1 MTIVDPES
9 WDKSY
14 VKFARRYLIRHPL
27 YSSTIIG
34 YNDLPGLELR
44 FKAGAHS
51 VRREDA
57 FGPDDYQFVRRS
69 ISLPGPAKIL
79 YRKLAKD
86 WVLDTPILSAEHIFK
101 RLVRLQQLASGYL
114 PLDDGTIKEIH
125 TAKID
130 TVMADLDEIFDAGEK
145 VVLFHKF
152 RWEGN
157 RYEQEIRKL
166 FPHVGVGR
174 IQGGDD
180 PGDRTAAINLIEE
193 GVGPNVILAQTR
205 AGGIG
210 ISLRHAKYVGF
221 ISSGYSY
228 TERKQAIDRVYM
240 QGEGRCVSDYIVDG
254 TVETAIER
262 AVLGKQNLND
272 ALRNLDLVGRRSLVY
287 GE

>member
-1 MTIVDPES
+1 MTIVDPER

-14 VKFARRYLIRHPL
+14 VKFAQRHLIRHPL

-34 YNDLPGLELR
+34 YQNLPRLEEI
-44 FKAGAHS
+44 FKMGAHS

-57 FGPDDYQFVRRS
+57 FGPDDYQYIRRS
-69 ISLPGPAKIL
+69 ISLPGPAKTL
-79 YRKLAKD
+79 YRKLAKE
-86 WVLDTPILSAEHIFK
+86 WVLEDPGLSVEHIFK
-101 RLVRLQQLASGYL
+101 RIVRLQQLASGYL
-114 PLDDGTIKEIH
+114 PADNGTIVEVH

-174 IQGGDD
+174 IQGGDV

-240 QGEGRCVSDYIVDG
+240 QGEGRCVTDYIVDG
-254 TVETAIER
+254 TVETAIEQ